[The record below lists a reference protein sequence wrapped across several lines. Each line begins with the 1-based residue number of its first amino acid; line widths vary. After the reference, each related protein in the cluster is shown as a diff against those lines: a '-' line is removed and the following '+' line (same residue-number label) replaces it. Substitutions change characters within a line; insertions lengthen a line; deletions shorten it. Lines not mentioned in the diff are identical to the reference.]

1 MPDGSIDPNFNMG
14 TGFNSTV
21 LTIVIQPD
29 GKILVG
35 GYFTEYN
42 GIVRSGLARLNSD
55 GSLDLTFNH
64 LLNGGGS
71 SAPNIFAISI
81 QNDGKIIIGGDV
93 SSASFV
99 SGITRLN
106 IDGTNDNT
114 FNQGQIG
121 ANSKVT
127 ATAIQPDG
135 KILIGGN
142 FWTYNGIT
150 MNRFARLNPNGTIDL
165 SFNSGVGLGVTGDYN
180 SRCKSIVIQPD
191 GKIILFGNITQY
203 NGTNVGRLT
212 RLNSDGTI
220 DLNFN
225 FGTTGFTTFSQST
238 PTNFKVELLPNGK
251 LIVTTNLD
259 YYNGTWLP
267 NDGYG
272 PLIRLNPNGSLDSSF
287 FTPYV
292 NNGEVYDFN
301 VLSDGKIIMVGD
313 FKTISDSISRNG
325 ICRILPC
332 TILPN
337 NQNVN
342 INSCSP
348 YISPLNNQYTISGT
362 YTETI
367 KNNLGCDSIYLTIN
381 LTILNSP
388 NTSFTTTICNG
399 DAYTWNGQQYTQAG
413 QYTQT
418 LTNQFGCDS
427 LVSLTLN
434 INTNNNI
441 TITPN
446 PAFGNA
452 PLNVAFAN
460 QTPNLSNY
468 NFTWYFGDG
477 TSQQSNA
484 PFLSHTYTQ
493 DGYAD
498 VTVVAENLTSGC
510 TSTQTFNDMIFVIGG
525 VNATQTETIFQF
537 NIYPNPT
544 NGVITLQSAPELMG
558 NSFTILD
565 FMGRI
570 LMKDTISNIKQDI
583 DMMDFAKGTYYLK
596 IEGALLNIEK
606 LIKN

>member
-1 MPDGSIDPNFNMG
+1 
-14 TGFNSTV
+14 
-21 LTIVIQPD
+21 
-29 GKILVG
+29 
-35 GYFTEYN
+35 
-42 GIVRSGLARLNSD
+42 
-55 GSLDLTFNH
+55 
-64 LLNGGGS
+64 
-71 SAPNIFAISI
+71 
-81 QNDGKIIIGGDV
+81 
-93 SSASFV
+93 
-99 SGITRLN
+99 
-106 IDGTNDNT
+106 
-114 FNQGQIG
+114 
-121 ANSKVT
+121 
-127 ATAIQPDG
+127 
-135 KILIGGN
+135 
-142 FWTYNGIT
+142 
-150 MNRFARLNPNGTIDL
+150 
-165 SFNSGVGLGVTGDYN
+165 
-180 SRCKSIVIQPD
+180 
-191 GKIILFGNITQY
+191 
-203 NGTNVGRLT
+203 
-212 RLNSDGTI
+212 
-220 DLNFN
+220 
-225 FGTTGFTTFSQST
+225 
-238 PTNFKVELLPNGK
+238 
-251 LIVTTNLD
+251 
-259 YYNGTWLP
+259 
-267 NDGYG
+267 
-272 PLIRLNPNGSLDSSF
+272 
-287 FTPYV
+287 
-292 NNGEVYDFN
+292 
-301 VLSDGKIIMVGD
+301 MVGD